1 MASSIS
7 TNLNFTLQHSS
18 LTRPSLTST
27 TSRRISVRCGPRS
40 NRGPLVKGRI
50 LSIEAIQAIQALK
63 RAQRTDPTQIELQVS
78 KTLNRLIKADLVAA
92 FKELLRQDLCDLA
105 LKVFPAVQLECDV
118 PDLGLY
124 ADMVL
129 VLTRTGLTEHIDE
142 LICDLEKEGKIQCD
156 DKALVRLVRALVEGE
171 QVESTVRVYELM
183 KKSGWGARFEIDE
196 YVAKVLRRGFKR
208 FGKEDLADEV
218 DGQLQRLFPV
228 ILGKQ

>member
-7 TNLNFTLQHSS
+7 INLNFTLQHSS
-18 LTRPSLTST
+18 LTPPLTT
-27 TSRRISVRCGPRS
+27 RRKISVRCGPRS

-63 RAQRTDPTQIELQVS
+63 RAQRTDPTQIEPQVS
-78 KTLNRLIKADLVAA
+78 KTLNRLIKADLIAA
-92 FKELLRQDLCDLA
+92 YKELLRQDLCDLA
-105 LKVFPAVQLECDV
+105 LKVFPFVQSECDV

-129 VLTRTGLTEHIDE
+129 ALTRTGLTQHVDE
-142 LICDLEKEGKIQCD
+142 LICGLEKEGKIQCD
-156 DKALVRLVRALVEGE
+156 DKGLVRLVRALVEGE

-183 KKSGWGARFEIDE
+183 KRSGWGSRFEIDE

-208 FGKEDLADEV
+208 FGKEELAGEV
-218 DGQLQRLFPV
+218 DGQLQRLYPV